1 MVSAF
6 HSFIF
11 FGASLYL
18 LLCNHFLHLF
28 CCSIIESADFSSTQ
42 LPLIFD
48 STELQLRQ
56 CVRIPIE
63 DDQIYESQETFLV
76 TLDSSNP
83 DVIVTL
89 GNSTVTILDN
99 DCMPT
104 FKLTYHPL

>member
-6 HSFIF
+6 HSFILL
-11 FGASLYL
+11 AHSYL
-18 LLCNHFLHLF
+18 LLYNHFLHLF
-28 CCSIIESADFSSTQ
+28 CSITESTDFSSTQ

-48 STELQLRQ
+48 SAELQQRQ
-56 CVRIPIE
+56 CVQIPIE
-63 DDQIYESQETFLV
+63 DDQIYENQETFLV

-83 DVIVTL
+83 DVIITL

>member
-11 FGASLYL
+11 FGAFLYL

-28 CCSIIESADFSSTQ
+28 CSITESTDFSSTQ

-48 STELQLRQ
+48 SAELQQRQ
-56 CVRIPIE
+56 CVQIPIE
-63 DDQIYESQETFLV
+63 DDQIYENQETFLV

-83 DVIVTL
+83 DVIITL

-104 FKLTYHPL
+104 FNVTYPL